1 MPKDST
7 LQPHL
12 RRWRRVL
19 LSASLACALLVAFL
33 AWRHTP
39 VSTVPVK
46 LSHTYQQAL
55 DQAHDGKPGAARM
68 LYQQLARSDLQDE
81 QRINLLAELHNY
93 PSPQALKLLDAHLG
107 NDSPAVRQAAIK
119 ATLDLLPRSHRS
131 VLLGPLL
138 SDPDASVR
146 FDATLALTQ
155 LSPDE
160 LGLYFAAMQHSAEMF
175 QQSLQQQMPTA
186 ENRLQ
191 LASLYEQT
199 GRKIQAL
206 GALEEAVNLAPDN
219 LDAALARLALMDETG
234 HQEQA
239 RQSFARLL
247 ERHPDSPVLQHALGQ
262 WLLEHEQT
270 EYALLSLAKAS
281 ELAPE
286 NTAYRYDLAVALHAL
301 EQMEAAQQQLTHI
314 LQAQPAHR
322 QARVLLIQYAR
333 ESGQLQHVQVL
344 LAELEQ
350 QNPDDPALQQGL

>member
-19 LSASLACALLVAFL
+19 LGASLVCALLVAFL

-39 VSTVPVK
+39 VSTTQAK
-46 LSHTYQQAL
+46 LSHTYEQAL

-68 LYQQLARSDLQDE
+68 LYQQLARTDLEDDR
-81 QRINLLAELHNY
+81 RINLLAELHNY

-107 NDSPAVRQAAIK
+107 SESSRVRQAAIN
-119 ATLDLLPRSHRS
+119 ATLKLLPRNHRS

-138 SDPDASVR
+138 SDPDTGVR
-146 FDATLALTQ
+146 FAATLALTQ

-160 LGLYFAAMQHSAEMF
+160 LGLYFAAMQHSAEAF
-175 QQSLQQQMPTA
+175 QQHLQQQAPTA
-186 ENRLQ
+186 ANRLE

-199 GRKIQAL
+199 GRKDQAL
-206 GALEEAVNLAPDN
+206 AALQEAVKLDPDN

-234 HQEQA
+234 QQEQA
-239 RQSFARLL
+239 RQLFARLL
-247 ERHPDSPVLQHALGQ
+247 ERHADSSLLQHALGQ
-262 WLLEHEQT
+262 WLLEHQQP

-281 ELAPE
+281 ELAPD
-286 NTAYRYDLAVALHAL
+286 NMDYRFDLAVALHQL
-301 EQMEAAQQQLTHI
+301 DQMEAAQKQLTHI
-314 LQAQPAHR
+314 LQSQPANR
-322 QARVLLIQYAR
+322 RARVMLIQYAR